1 MTTKTVEESNAELR
15 AAVEAR
21 LKNAAAGKPAE
32 NWYDSVEAAGSCC
45 EGGKCLPPPAV
56 RRLHPGSLA
65 FMEVMEEIKAIHIR
79 KSQDYGEPTDPLA
92 NVKAGAELV
101 GIEPWRGCIVRMAD
115 KMQRIRTYC
124 REGALANEGFEDAL
138 LDLASYA
145 AIALVLFRQEQ
156 GHSAA

>member
-1 MTTKTVEESNAELR
+1 MERTIEESNAALR
-15 AAVEAR
+15 EAVAKR
-21 LKNAAAGKPAE
+21 IKNAAAGKPAE
-32 NWYDSVEAAGSCC
+32 KWYDEAEEVGSCC
-45 EGGKCLPPPAV
+45 EGARRPICDKPA

-65 FMEVMEEIKAIHIR
+65 FMEVMEEIKAIHLR

-101 GIEPWRGCIVRMAD
+101 GIEPWRGCLVRMAD

-145 AIALVLFRQEQ
+145 AIALVLFRQ
-156 GHSAA
+156 ADAK